1 MASGKTLLI
10 ISAGA
15 GAAYAARRA
24 KAMGLTVVM
33 SDADPQAPGFAFAD
47 SCLIADAYAP
57 PETAAAAERYSRKIR
72 RIDGVIAVA
81 AQAPLT
87 AAIVAQ
93 RLRLPGL
100 PVHVAE
106 LIEDR
111 LALRKCFVSAG
122 IASPWFAEV
131 RTPQELQRAVIVQ
144 GRDLVI
150 APLGGRDASGVQ
162 HLDRVEDLAEAFM
175 LARSQSI
182 SERVMVEKH
191 PEGPHVFAQSLII
204 GGHCV
209 TPCLFDRDGDGM
221 ETSQQPQDI
230 QARVRDLVAR
240 AAAAVGISDGAA
252 VAEIV
257 MLQGEPSLLTLG
269 ACLSGEAICD
279 AGIDLTGAAIR
290 LALGESHETIKG

>member
-24 KAMGLTVVM
+24 KEMGLTVVM

-122 IASPWFAEV
+122 IASP
-131 RTPQELQRAVIVQ
+131 
-144 GRDLVI
+144 
-150 APLGGRDASGVQ
+150 
-162 HLDRVEDLAEAFM
+162 
-175 LARSQSI
+175 
-182 SERVMVEKH
+182 
-191 PEGPHVFAQSLII
+191 
-204 GGHCV
+204 
-209 TPCLFDRDGDGM
+209 
-221 ETSQQPQDI
+221 
-230 QARVRDLVAR
+230 
-240 AAAAVGISDGAA
+240 
-252 VAEIV
+252 
-257 MLQGEPSLLTLG
+257 
-269 ACLSGEAICD
+269 
-279 AGIDLTGAAIR
+279 
-290 LALGESHETIKG
+290 

>member
-10 ISAGA
+10 ISAGT

-24 KAMGLTVVM
+24 KEMGLAVVM

-57 PETAAAAERYSRKIR
+57 SETAAAAERYNRKIR
-72 RIDGVIAVA
+72 KIDGVIAIA

-87 AAIVAQ
+87 AATVAQ

-131 RTPQELQRAVIVQ
+131 RTPQELQRAVIAQ

-150 APLGGRDASGVQ
+150 APLGGRGEFATQ
-162 HLDRVEDLAEAFM
+162 HLAGVEDLAGAFM
-175 LARSQSI
+175 LARSQSA
-182 SERVMVEKH
+182 SERVMVEKI
-191 PEGPHVFAQSLII
+191 PEGPRIFAQSLVIA
-204 GGHCV
+204 GRCL
-209 TPCLFDRDGDGM
+209 TPRLFDRGDNG
-221 ETSQQPQDI
+221 TTPCRQPQDM
-230 QARVRDLVAR
+230 QVRVQELVAR
-240 AAAAVGISDGAA
+240 AACAAGISDGAITA
-252 VAEIV
+252 DIV
-257 MLQGEPSLLTLG
+257 VHQ
-269 ACLSGEAICD
+269 
-279 AGIDLTGAAIR
+279 
-290 LALGESHETIKG
+290 